1 MVAVLAT
8 IMITSAFFALLDGI
22 MVIIYV
28 KAIMVIIV
36 VIIVMYIMSV
46 KVILDAT

>member
-8 IMITSAFFALLDGI
+8 ITITSVFFALLDI
-22 MVIIYV
+22 M
-28 KAIMVIIV
+28 AIIV

>member
-8 IMITSAFFALLDGI
+8 IMITSVFFALLDDI
-22 MVIIYV
+22 MVIIYN
-28 KAIMVIIV
+28 IMVIIV

>member
-1 MVAVLAT
+1 MVAVLARIT
-8 IMITSAFFALLDGI
+8 ITSVFFALLDI
-22 MVIIYV
+22 MVIINV